1 MILFYDTSALMK
13 LYAQEQHSDWT
24 RRQVTSSSHCAVSQI
39 TWVEMCAALA
49 LKART
54 RQIHAADAR
63 AAMERL
69 KVEWPIYT
77 RLTLDPAL
85 LNTAG
90 EFAIQFGLRAYDS
103 ATGEVIWTFDT
114 NPAFDT
120 VNGIAANGGSMDGPG
135 PVIANG
141 LVYVTAGNGG
151 PFGRPGNVLLVFG
164 VD

>member
-1 MILFYDTSALMK
+1 MILFFDTSALMK

-77 RLTLDPAL
+77 RLTLDHAL

-103 ATGEVIWTFDT
+103 VQLAT
-114 NPAFDT
+114 ARL
-120 VNGIAANGGSMDGPG
+120 AHQQLGGSMAMCCFDNQLNGAAEKLGIPLLGP
-135 PVIANG
+135 
-141 LVYVTAGNGG
+141 
-151 PFGRPGNVLLVFG
+151 
-164 VD
+164 